1 MDSVILG
8 ISILAGKTE
17 AVRKMYQTIKNE
29 KWKEYAVSQKKSGV
43 EKERDFLQTTPK
55 GDIILIYM
63 ESKDI
68 RKTFALFAASKDPV
82 DVWIKGEVKKCTGVD
97 FNQHGEGPLPELLL
111 SYDK

>member
-1 MDSVILG
+1 MESVILG
-8 ISILAGKTE
+8 IQILPGKTE
-17 AVRKMYQTIKNE
+17 AVRKMYQTIKD
-29 KWKEYAVSQKKSGV
+29 KRWKEYIVAQKKSGV

-82 DVWIKGEVKKCTGVD
+82 DVWIKGEVKKCTDVD
-97 FNQHGEGPLPELLL
+97 FNEPGEGPLPELLL